1 MSIIEMETQ
10 IMPYDVRNKGCFK
23 INTVTNM
30 DKSKAGIPNL
40 NIFKFNEHYYFVRVY
55 LFKRVFA

>member
-23 INTVTNM
+23 INVVTNM

-40 NIFKFNEHYYFVRVY
+40 KDQSSKLQSYEKMVY
-55 LFKRVFA
+55 SERS